1 MSLLSLSVQSILD
14 KQDEYIQAENYYNG
28 TVEEVFASAA
38 VKRELAK
45 SGDHYRVNYAATPV
59 NAVANRLEVT
69 GVTTL
74 SPAAEAVIGS
84 TWQDNNLELTLT
96 ELITKTLVYGSAYLT
111 VWPDA
116 DGQTQLYY
124 NSPLST
130 VVLYDPENPR
140 RAVVAA
146 KLWPVEVDGKP
157 RSRVNLYY
165 ADRIEKYLST
175 SERLPFTV
183 KDSDFEPFIDD
194 ETDENG
200 SVPNE
205 FGVIPVF
212 HFTTGIDQYG
222 RPEHVS
228 AYSCQDMINK
238 MLISQLASV
247 EHYGFPTRWM
257 LQRDQTGTLSDLG
270 DDGDED
276 DLTGAPGEVW
286 SLAGIEKVGQF
297 APADPRS
304 YIEPY
309 REYVRA
315 MASVTDTPLH
325 YFENTQTNVS
335 GEALRASEAPL
346 VKKSRTRQL
355 AIGNTLRRV
364 FMFVLKLNDIDE
376 DVQVQWRQ
384 LESIDTKEQWEIAY
398 KKLQAGLPVEQILL
412 EQGYD
417 AEVVAQ
423 WKIDGLLVQPQLN
436 TETKPIEGEQAA

>member
-14 KQDEYIQAENYYNG
+14 QQDEYVQAENYYNG

-74 SPAAEAVIGS
+74 SPAAESVIGS

-116 DGQTQLYY
+116 DGTTQLYY

-200 SVPNE
+200 SVSNE

-257 LQRDQTGTLSDLG
+257 LQGPDGTASDFG
-270 DDGDED
+270 DDSED
-276 DLTGAPGEVW
+276 DELTGAPGEVW
-286 SLAGIEKVGQF
+286 SLANIVKVGQF
-297 APADPRS
+297 TPADPKS

-346 VKKSRTRQL
+346 VKKARTRQL

-376 DVQVQWRQ
+376 DVQIQWRQ

-398 KKLQAGLPVEQILL
+398 KKMQAGLPVEQILL

-423 WKIDGLLVQPQLN
+423 WKTDGLLVQPQLN
-436 TETKPIEGEQAA
+436 TDTQPIEGDNAA

>member
-1 MSLLSLSVQSILD
+1 MST
-14 KQDEYIQAENYYNG
+14 KAG
-28 TVEEVFASAA
+28 A
-38 VKRELAK
+38 V
-45 SGDHYRVNYAATPV
+45 P
-59 NAVANRLEVT
+59 
-69 GVTTL
+69 
-74 SPAAEAVIGS
+74 
-84 TWQDNNLELTLT
+84 
-96 ELITKTLVYGSAYLT
+96 
-111 VWPDA
+111 
-116 DGQTQLYY
+116 
-124 NSPLST
+124 
-130 VVLYDPENPR
+130 
-140 RAVVAA
+140 
-146 KLWPVEVDGKP
+146 
-157 RSRVNLYY
+157 NLYY

-175 SERLPFTV
+175 SDRLPFTV

-257 LQRDQTGTLSDLG
+257 LQGLDGTKSDLV
-270 DDGDED
+270 DDNDEPNP
-276 DLTGAPGEVW
+276 LSGAPGVVW
-286 SLAGIEKVGQF
+286 DLAGIVKVGQF
-297 APADPRS
+297 TPADPKS

-376 DVQVQWRQ
+376 DVQIQWRQ

-398 KKLQAGLPVEQILL
+398 KKLQAGLPVEQILI

-423 WKIDGLLVQPQLN
+423 WKANGLLVQPQLN
-436 TETKPIEGEQAA
+436 TETNPIEGDNAA